1 MVIMK
6 DSNDSSYTVPA
17 LSRGLL
23 IIEMF
28 RNNKRVLSTQDFSEA
43 LQVSPSSIYRI
54 VQTLI
59 DMKYLS
65 KVARNTYELGP
76 QVISN
81 GFSYL
86 ASRDLVDVAAQHLQ
100 QLRDSTSVSCHLAI
114 LDGWETIY
122 IYRAL
127 ASQRLSV
134 NVPIGTRLPSH
145 SNALGRALLSQKKP
159 EELSQLYIGK
169 QLDNHPRPHP
179 QNLLELAELIQ
190 TERKQGFT
198 ISRSDNATA
207 IAVPLLNYAGE
218 IVAAINASGPD
229 LVMKDREINH
239 AIINQLLKTAAKI
252 SLELGYQAPN

>member
-1 MVIMK
+1 MTITK
-6 DSNDSSYTVPA
+6 DSNETTYTVPA

-28 RNNKRVLSTQDFSEA
+28 RKNKRVLSTQDFCEA

-65 KVARNTYELGP
+65 KIARNTYELGP

-86 ASRDLVDVAAQHLQ
+86 ASRDLVDVVAPHLQ

-114 LDGWETIY
+114 LDGADTIY

-134 NVPIGTRLPSH
+134 NVPIGTRLPCH
-145 SNALGRALLSQKKP
+145 INAMGRALLSHKAT
-159 EELSQLYIGK
+159 EELHQLYLGK
-169 QLDNHPRPHP
+169 QMDNYPRPNP
-179 QNLLELAELIQ
+179 QNVLELIDLIQ
-190 TERKQGFT
+190 TENEKGYF
-198 ISRSDNATA
+198 SNHSDNATA
-207 IAVPLLNYAGE
+207 IAVPLVNYAGE
-218 IVAAINASGPD
+218 IVAAINVSGPD
-229 LVMKDREINH
+229 LLMKDKEINH
-239 AIINQLLKTAAKI
+239 VIKSQILKTADKI
-252 SLELGYQAPN
+252 SIELGYKI